1 MSSRMPPS
9 TPASVGMLSHYY
21 LKIVTS
27 EENAVNLLKEYN
39 VVPEIGLTLRR
50 EAVTKRV
57 DIFESRHVVESLS
70 QQTSEAALPRY
81 FLWRKCKKAFR

>member
-27 EENAVNLLKEYN
+27 EENAVNLLNEYN
-39 VVPEIGLTLRR
+39 VVPENGLTLRR

-57 DIFESRHVVESLS
+57 DIFESRHVLS
-70 QQTSEAALPRY
+70 QQISEAALPG
-81 FLWRKCKKAFR
+81 KCKKAFR